1 MAKGLFK
8 PLFKTATKAI
18 TSNAAKTAGKAI
30 ANQLVE
36 SGANIASAALMGD
49 NVNDSL
55 QRELQAGRQNAV
67 IGVQNLKNSLTNVE
81 TSAKKRR
88 ISNEYMEEEDDSQ
101 DSEHEVGDF
110 VNHNRGK
117 GRYKKR
123 VKKGKKKKAKIYH
136 LSGGRIMKWE

>member
-1 MAKGLFK
+1 MTLRFRGGERLQRGLGIGGLLRMAKGLFK

-67 IGVQNLKNSLTNVE
+67 IGVQNLKNSN
-81 TSAKKRR
+81 
-88 ISNEYMEEEDDSQ
+88 
-101 DSEHEVGDF
+101 
-110 VNHNRGK
+110 
-117 GRYKKR
+117 
-123 VKKGKKKKAKIYH
+123 
-136 LSGGRIMKWE
+136 